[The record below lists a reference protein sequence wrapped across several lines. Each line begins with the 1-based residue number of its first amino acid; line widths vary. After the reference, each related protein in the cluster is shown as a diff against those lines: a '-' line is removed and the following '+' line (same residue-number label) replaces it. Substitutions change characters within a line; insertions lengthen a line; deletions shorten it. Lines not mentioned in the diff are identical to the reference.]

1 MTDDEIADHD
11 IALARKAAAE
21 LFKHFDTVQIFAT
34 RQDARDGTASVKIGL
49 GNWFARYG
57 QISLWLESEAA
68 IDTEDELKR
77 HDTNDPR
84 PE

>member
-1 MTDDEIADHD
+1 MTDDEIGRHD
-11 IALARKAAAE
+11 VALARKAAQE
-21 LFKHFDTVQIFAT
+21 LLRHFDTVQIFAT
-34 RQDARDGTASVKIGL
+34 RQDAQDGTMSIKVGL

-77 HDTNDPR
+77 HDT
-84 PE
+84 E